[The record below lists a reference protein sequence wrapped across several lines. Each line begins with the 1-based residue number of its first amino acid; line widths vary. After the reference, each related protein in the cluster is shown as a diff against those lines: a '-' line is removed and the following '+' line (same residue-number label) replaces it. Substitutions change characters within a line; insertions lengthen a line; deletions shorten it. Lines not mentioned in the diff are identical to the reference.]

1 MGANTEI
8 LFKLKMEDICRK
20 HALEIDKHAELAI
33 HLRNTV
39 KTDREREYW
48 FQMLLKLDKVS
59 NGSVKNAEEFH
70 EFKIQTKS
78 TQLSVTELVKIP
90 ETEKGPSTEVAIR
103 AAPPPVQ
110 IKAAYKPWIIRL
122 TERLLNLAAKLI
134 TWDKRS

>member
-103 AAPPPVQ
+103 AAPLPVP
-110 IKAAYKPWIIRL
+110 IKVTRKPWIIKQI
-122 TERLLNLAAKLI
+122 EKPLNFAAKLI
-134 TWDKRS
+134 SWKKKV